1 MISAYVPTLD
11 ATDEDKDMFYDQLD
25 TILIAI
31 PESEKIFL
39 FGDFNARVGRSADAW
54 TGVIGRH
61 GVGNGNDNG
70 ILLISKCA
78 EHRLLITNTTF
89 HLKDKHTTSWM
100 HPRSKHWHLLDYV
113 IIRQRDQAD
122 VLLTTAMAGSTACS
136 TDHRLI
142 WAKVAIRIAPKHR
155 KQQTSG
161 RKLDVGKLKDLET
174 SNQFKRDLQER
185 LLSKPD
191 DNLTVE
197 EHWTHVKTAL
207 TDACKEA
214 IGFKTKR
221 HQYWSNENEK
231 EIKRLVESKRQAF
244 TDWQSHRH
252 CNTRKAKYH
261 RLRADVQREIRNIKD
276 R

>member
-39 FGDFNARVGRSADAW
+39 LGDFNARVGRSADAW

-122 VLLTTAMAGSTACS
+122 VLLTTAMTWLYSLL
-136 TDHRLI
+136 HR
-142 WAKVAIRIAPKHR
+142 P
-155 KQQTSG
+155 QTNLGQSCNPYCT
-161 RKLDVGKLKDLET
+161 ET
-174 SNQFKRDLQER
+174 SETADLR
-185 LLSKPD
+185 K
-191 DNLTVE
+191 
-197 EHWTHVKTAL
+197 KT
-207 TDACKEA
+207 
-214 IGFKTKR
+214 
-221 HQYWSNENEK
+221 
-231 EIKRLVESKRQAF
+231 
-244 TDWQSHRH
+244 
-252 CNTRKAKYH
+252 
-261 RLRADVQREIRNIKD
+261 
-276 R
+276 